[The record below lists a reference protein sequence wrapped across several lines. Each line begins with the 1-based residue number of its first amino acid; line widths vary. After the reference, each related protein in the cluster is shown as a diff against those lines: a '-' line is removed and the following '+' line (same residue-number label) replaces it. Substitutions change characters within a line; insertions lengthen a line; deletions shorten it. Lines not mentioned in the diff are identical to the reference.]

1 MAPRMIR
8 TKCVTGTSPD
18 GRPFEGVER
27 MSEAAHV
34 PFTETKAP
42 ESAERLHRGALGLID
57 ISASTMANIGPA
69 YSFYFGFAGI
79 VIAAG
84 IGSPLVL
91 VAAIIAIALLG
102 NTLSQFSRAQP
113 STGGFI
119 TFVGKTFG
127 GTSAVTTALVAG
139 AGYIIAIAGVMV
151 ISGGFLS
158 IMLQFYFNVSIP
170 WIIFSAIF
178 TAGAMFMMFRGVAV
192 STKLA
197 GFFFSF
203 ELLVLLVV
211 AIAVLIKNGGHLSTV
226 PFQPS
231 HLTNHFSGLALAFPL
246 AVYLFIGW
254 ENSAALAE
262 ETNNPRRNVPRA
274 VFMSIVLMAA
284 TYLLVAYATVS
295 GFGYS
300 DKALTAAAIPF
311 ISVAHSVAGWL
322 AFIAYI
328 AGLTSTLGVLIA
340 AVNSQCRLIFNAG
353 REGLLP
359 RWIGKVHPVRRT
371 PVNAIIIFVGI
382 ASALTLGWA
391 LGHWIGGH
399 GNSLDALNFFFES
412 STMGTLLIL
421 VVYFLANLA
430 LPFYY
435 RRYRPA
441 EFNVVKHVI
450 LPVLGMAA
458 IAVPIYY
465 LCKPP
470 QPQPY
475 DWFPFAALGVI
486 IVSILYSIWLVRRDP
501 GLGDRVGSI
510 VADE

>member
-1 MAPRMIR
+1 M
-8 TKCVTGTSPD
+8 G
-18 GRPFEGVER
+18 
-27 MSEAAHV
+27 EAASV
-34 PFTETKAP
+34 PFSETKAP
-42 ESAERLHRGALGLID
+42 ESADRLHRGALGLID

-69 YSFYFGFAGI
+69 YSFYFSFGLIVATAG
-79 VIAAG
+79 
-84 IGSPLVL
+84 
-91 VAAIIAIALLG
+91 VAAPLTIIVAVVAIALLG

-127 GTSAVTTALVAG
+127 GTSAVTTALLCG
-139 AGYIIAIAGVMV
+139 AGYIIAIASVLV
-151 ISGGFLS
+151 ICGGFLS
-158 IMLQFYFNVSIP
+158 DLLFYYAGWNVPWVVFSVIMTSG
-170 WIIFSAIF
+170 AI
-178 TAGAMFMMFRGVAV
+178 MMMIRGVAV

-197 GFFFSF
+197 GFFFGF

-211 AIAVLIKNGGHLSTV
+211 SIAALIKNG
-226 PFQPS
+226 S
-231 HLTNHFSGLALAFPL
+231 HLHGAPFDPHFITHGFSGLAAGFPL

-262 ETNNPRRNVPRA
+262 ETGNPRRNVPRA
-274 VFMSIVLMAA
+274 VYMSVAVMAF
-284 TYLLVAYATVS
+284 TYLLLAYATVS
-295 GFGYS
+295 GFHDNGA
-300 DKALTAAAIPF
+300 ALAASPIPF
-311 ISVAHSVAGWL
+311 INVSHSVAPTL
-322 AFIAYI
+322 TVFVYL

-359 RWIGKVHPVRRT
+359 RWIGAVHPTRRT
-371 PVNAIIIFVGI
+371 PINAIFTFVAIGTAI
-382 ASALTLGWA
+382 AVVWA
-391 LGHWIGGH
+391 LGHLIFGH
-399 GNSLDALNFFFES
+399 SGSMNSLNFYDES
-412 STMGTLLIL
+412 ATMGTILIL

-435 RRYRPA
+435 RKYRPA
-441 EFNVVKHVI
+441 EFNVIKHAV
-450 LPVLGMAA
+450 LPVLGMIA

-475 DWFPFAALGVI
+475 DWFPYAALGVI
-486 IVSILYSIWLVRRDP
+486 VVAVIYAIRLVKRDP
-501 GLGDRVGSI
+501 GLADRVGSI